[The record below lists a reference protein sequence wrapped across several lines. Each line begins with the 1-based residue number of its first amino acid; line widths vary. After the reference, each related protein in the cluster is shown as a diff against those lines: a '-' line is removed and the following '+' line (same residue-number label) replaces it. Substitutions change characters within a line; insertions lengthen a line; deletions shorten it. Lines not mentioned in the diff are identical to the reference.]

1 MNNDKDDIIYS
12 IALDLDKIAAQQK
25 QLDEV
30 VNKLAN
36 GQKKLGDEQK
46 KTNAEMGKGTIVA
59 KENSDSMAELGERIF
74 GNVAKL
80 TAVAL
85 AVKGLEK
92 AFDIFI
98 EGEQA
103 HIIEK
108 NFEQMADSVDVDS
121 KRLIA
126 SLKQAAGGLVDDTD
140 LMQQATLSLM
150 QMGKQAER
158 LPELISLAKKASYAT
173 GKDIQEVIQG
183 ISFALETGNTRALKQ
198 YRLMVDSEKATR
210 EYARQ
215 HGVAVSHLDEA
226 GKRAAIMNAVLDEG
240 KKKYSTINTE
250 QQNTLMTWR
259 QLTISIKQFFEEV
272 GKLVSKTVGPAFKYF
287 IEGLTSGIRGFT
299 EMLSEKPKQ
308 RIREIKKE
316 IEDLENGTK
325 RLGMVDMFK
334 RMVGG
339 AAHGKEKI
347 AELRT
352 ELARLESE
360 SSTKK
365 DKPKEGDSTT
375 QEVTGIDKD
384 KIIKDQ
390 SKVNQ
395 EILALRKTLSEQ
407 MAQHAITDETVDQAK
422 NARIVAAEQEVR
434 NKIQGMKDADQYTTE
449 QRAQIEAQL
458 YKNLATQKEQ
468 FALEAMTKKEQLLKQ
483 EMDMASNEE
492 NLLSSSLKRKEILE
506 QESIQRIEMMRRQ
519 GHLSTLQMQE
529 FEASERTRLNAGK
542 MQVDEETER
551 NKERLDKAGIASSQ
565 SFGEGFSRAAGQASK
580 NAQKDLKDFGKQG
593 TAVFG
598 SLTKSISS
606 HLEKW
611 GSGEESA
618 AEAAKGFVADFVA
631 DTAQM
636 YGQMIM
642 LVGLGDPKL
651 GFTPNPQ
658 LIAAGAGL
666 IALSGLVRG
675 MAKRGG
681 SSVGSGASGGGMES
695 LSSREAEKPEMDEKA
710 IQKRSVNITVQG
722 SYFETDETKRK
733 LVDMIR
739 SEGDATDFKYNFVRG

>member
-1 MNNDKDDIIYS
+1 MGNEKDDIIYS
-12 IALDLDKIAAQQK
+12 IALDLDKIASQQK

-36 GQKKLGDEQK
+36 GQKKLGEGQSKVNDEIK
-46 KTNAEMGKGTIVA
+46 KNTGIS
-59 KENSDSMAELGERIF
+59 KENAGSMEELGEKIF

-80 TAVAL
+80 TAVAF

-103 HIIEK
+103 LIIEK
-108 NFEQMADSVDVDS
+108 NFEQMANSVDVDS

-126 SLKQAAGGLVDDTD
+126 NLRQAANGLVDDTD

-158 LPELISLAKKASYAT
+158 LPELIALAKKASYAT

-240 KKKYSTINTE
+240 TKKYSNINTE
-250 QQNTLMTWR
+250 QQNTLITWK

-272 GKLVSKTVGPAFKYF
+272 GKLISKTVGPAFKYF
-287 IEGLTSGIRGFT
+287 IDGLTSGIRGFT
-299 EMLSEKPKQ
+299 EMISEKPKQ
-308 RIREIKKE
+308 RIKEIKREIE
-316 IEDLENGTK
+316 ELEQGTR
-325 RLGMVDMFK
+325 RLGVVDMFK
-334 RMVGG
+334 RMIGG
-339 AAHGKEKI
+339 AANGKDEIAKLR
-347 AELRT
+347 AEL
-352 ELARLESE
+352 AKLEEQTSKKN
-360 SSTKK
+360 ST
-365 DKPKEGDSTT
+365 DKPEITT
-375 QEVTGIDKD
+375 DVSTGIDKD

-395 EILALRKTLSEQ
+395 EILALRKSLSEQ
-407 MAQHAITDETVDQAK
+407 MAQYAITDETIDQAK
-422 NARIVAAEQEVR
+422 NARIIASEQDVK
-434 NKIQGMKDADQYTTE
+434 NKIQGMRDSDQYTIE

-458 YKNLATQKEQ
+458 YKNLSVQKEQ
-468 FALEAMTKKEQLLKQ
+468 FALEAMNKKEQLLKQ

-492 NLLSSSLKRKEILE
+492 SLLSSSLKRKEMLE

-519 GHLSTLQMQE
+519 GHLSTIQMQD

-681 SSVGSGASGGGMES
+681 SSVGGGAGGGGDMGS
-695 LSSREAEKPEMDEKA
+695 LSTREADKTDLDEKA
-710 IQKRSVNITVQG
+710 VSKRSVNITVEG
-722 SYFETDETKRK
+722 NYFETEDTKRK

-739 SEGDATDFKYNFVRG
+739 QEGDATDFKYNFVRG